1 MLDKI
6 YNPTYTFLQLESS
19 KVVMSLEEET
29 AVENLLKKKSS
40 ITGNVIGASSTEVAK
55 PLERKKR
62 KASGANPLSNMKSSG
77 DSNSAKKK
85 KSNQFKRS

>member
-1 MLDKI
+1 
-6 YNPTYTFLQLESS
+6 
-19 KVVMSLEEET
+19 MSLEEEA

-40 ITGNVIGASSTEVAK
+40 ITGNVIGASSTEVAAVAK

-85 KSNQFKRS
+85 KANQFKRS